1 MMFFW
6 MLFDGSGVFCVCVF
20 CKMVQSQVQSVKEA
34 FQAHCLESLPFLFRA
49 FRFFPL
55 TSILCSH
62 FNAKWLG
69 NELVAVV
76 VAVIVVV
83 VVVFAFKVQSMG
95 FLSTRL
101 SWQRLETRIQVR

>member
-1 MMFFW
+1 
-6 MLFDGSGVFCVCVF
+6 
-20 CKMVQSQVQSVKEA
+20 MVQSQVQSVKEA

-83 VVVFAFKVQSMG
+83 VVVVFAFKVQSMG
-95 FLSTRL
+95 FLSTRP

>member
-1 MMFFW
+1 
-6 MLFDGSGVFCVCVF
+6 
-20 CKMVQSQVQSVKEA
+20 MVQSQVQSVKEA
-34 FQAHCLESLPFLFRA
+34 FHAHCLESLPFLFRA
-49 FRFFPL
+49 FCFFPL

-76 VAVIVVV
+76 VAVV

-95 FLSTRL
+95 FLSTQP
-101 SWQRLETRIQVR
+101 SWQQLEMRIQVR